1 MVEIAGRQINRIGL
15 GTNRLRDSADRHQF
29 LREVVEAGVNFI
41 DTAHVYTDGESERS
55 IGNALSPFGED
66 LVIATKGGYSGTS
79 TEELRSQIDESFER
93 LQTETIALYYL
104 HRVNPDVPIEE
115 SVGVIK
121 EYVDA
126 GRIESSG
133 ISEVSV
139 EEVRRAS
146 SVAPIA
152 AVQNE
157 YNLGERSWDDVI
169 DHCEAEGIAFVPF
182 YPLRGESDAIDE
194 LASRVNATPNQVK
207 LAWLLARS
215 PVMAPI
221 PGTTSIEHLR
231 ENLEA
236 LSLELPSDELAAV
249 A

>member
-1 MVEIAGRQINRIGL
+1 MQIAGREIARVGL
-15 GTNRLRDSADRHQF
+15 GTNRLRDSDDRHAF
-29 LREVVEAGVNFI
+29 LRDAVDAGVNFI
-41 DTAHVYTDGESERS
+41 DTAHLYTDGESERS
-55 IGNALSPFGED
+55 IGNALAPFGDD
-66 LVIATKGGYSGTS
+66 LLIATKGGYRDTGLDD
-79 TEELRSQIDESFER
+79 LRAQIEESFSR

-104 HRVNPDVPIEE
+104 HRVSSDIPIEE

-126 GRIESSG
+126 GRIQAVG
-133 ISEVSV
+133 VSEVSV
-139 EEVRRAS
+139 DEIRSAAEV
-146 SVAPIA
+146 VQIA

-157 YNLGERSWDDVI
+157 YNVGERKWDEVI

-182 YPLRGESDAIDE
+182 YPLRGGSSTIDE
-194 LASRVNATPNQVK
+194 LASRVDATPNQVK

-215 PVMAPI
+215 PVIAPI
-221 PGTTSIEHLR
+221 PGTTSIEHVR